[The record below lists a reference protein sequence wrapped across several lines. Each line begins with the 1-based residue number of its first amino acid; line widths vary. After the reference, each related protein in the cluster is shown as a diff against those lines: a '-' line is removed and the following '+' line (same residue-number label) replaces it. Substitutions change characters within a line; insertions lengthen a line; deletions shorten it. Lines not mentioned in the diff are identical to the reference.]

1 MDVTPPREP
10 AQALRLLDTMRPREP
25 GRVTVQIAKSAALM
39 DLVYRLRHDS
49 YVAQG
54 FLEPQDSGKFGDEW
68 DEMENFF
75 SVLCFYDGMPA
86 ASVRISHCKPL
97 APEQE
102 RTLTT
107 AMDGWEDEIYGL
119 ARSFR
124 VGDQPT
130 VLMEMSRLT
139 RHPNFPES
147 NSDPIFGIFRANFY
161 CLIMTNADILLST
174 VRQHHMPFYR
184 RLGFQKITD
193 PRKYPKLAFEVG
205 LMACFRQSFKS
216 IQASIPIF
224 QGIDRRDSV
233 YERFFAGEPVAIF
246 DEMPIRVPR
255 R

>member
-1 MDVTPPREP
+1 
-10 AQALRLLDTMRPREP
+10 
-25 GRVTVQIAKSAALM
+25 
-39 DLVYRLRHDS
+39 
-49 YVAQG
+49 
-54 FLEPQDSGKFGDEW
+54 
-68 DEMENFF
+68 
-75 SVLCFYDGMPA
+75 
-86 ASVRISHCKPL
+86 
-97 APEQE
+97 
-102 RTLTT
+102 
-107 AMDGWEDEIYGL
+107 
-119 ARSFR
+119 
-124 VGDQPT
+124 
-130 VLMEMSRLT
+130 MEMSRLT